1 MFIAY
6 FIVYFIAYFIA
17 YLWFI
22 AYSVITIL
30 LQISIRLWY
39 PFCLLLIYLFLMLQ
53 I

>member
-6 FIVYFIAYFIA
+6 CLVFIAY
-17 YLWFI
+17 FI

-30 LQISIRLWY
+30 LNISIRLWY
-39 PFCLLLIYLFLMLQ
+39 SLCLLLIYLFFILMLQ